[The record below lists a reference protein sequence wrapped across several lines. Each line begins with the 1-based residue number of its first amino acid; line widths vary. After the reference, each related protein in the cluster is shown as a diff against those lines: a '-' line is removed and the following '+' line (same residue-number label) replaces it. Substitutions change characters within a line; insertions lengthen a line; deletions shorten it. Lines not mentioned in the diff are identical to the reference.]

1 MGHHDHRLSK
11 FFSQCLVPRLE
22 WMSKL
27 EPNYVEGV
35 MGMMKRILDLKD
47 LVINTIHV
55 AES

>member
-1 MGHHDHRLSK
+1 
-11 FFSQCLVPRLE
+11 
-22 WMSKL
+22 MSKL

>member
-1 MGHHDHRLSK
+1 
-11 FFSQCLVPRLE
+11 
-22 WMSKL
+22 
-27 EPNYVEGV
+27 V